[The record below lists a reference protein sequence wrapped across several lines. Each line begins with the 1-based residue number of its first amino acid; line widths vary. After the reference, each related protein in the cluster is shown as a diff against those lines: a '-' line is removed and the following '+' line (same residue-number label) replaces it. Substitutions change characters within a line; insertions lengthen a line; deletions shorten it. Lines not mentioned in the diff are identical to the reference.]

1 MTILCDVAYTV
12 VVIIIIIII
21 IITCMYIN
29 KVCVYNIYYTTYT
42 QNYFTIT
49 FFNIQISVIY
59 HWSIIFL
66 LQTVRKKRTMNN
78 QLYATLSRLYS
89 D

>member
-1 MTILCDVAYTV
+1 
-12 VVIIIIIII
+12 
-21 IITCMYIN
+21 MYIN